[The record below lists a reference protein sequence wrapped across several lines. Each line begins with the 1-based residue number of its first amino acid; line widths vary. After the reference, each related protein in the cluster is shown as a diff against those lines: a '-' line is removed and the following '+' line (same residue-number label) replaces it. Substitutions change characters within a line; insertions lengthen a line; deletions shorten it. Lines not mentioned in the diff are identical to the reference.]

1 MSLVLYEA
9 DEKVALITLNRPE
22 ARNAMS
28 PELSAALGD
37 AFDRF
42 EADDDLWIAILAGNG
57 RVFCAGADL
66 KALSEGRAAG
76 IITAE
81 EGFGRFAR
89 RPRDKPV
96 IAAVDRPAVAGGF
109 ELVLGCDL
117 VVASTEAAFGL
128 PEAKRS
134 LVASEGGVT
143 RLPRRIPTNVAM
155 ELALTGD
162 SIDVHRAYALGLVN
176 VICQPG
182 QAVAEAKALA
192 ERIVANAPLAIRAIR
207 HSVLDGLE
215 TTEAEGFAIAARYG
229 REISQTEDFLEGPRA
244 FVEKRPPNWQGQ

>member
-9 DEKVALITLNRPE
+9 EGRIAVITLNRPE

-28 PELSAALGD
+28 PELSAALGE
-37 AFDRF
+37 AFDQF
-42 EADDDLWIAILAGNG
+42 EADDDLWVAILAGNG

-89 RPRDKPV
+89 RQRDKPV

-128 PEAKRS
+128 PEVKRS

-143 RLPRRIPTNVAM
+143 RLPRRIPTNIAM

-162 SIDVHRAYALGLVN
+162 TIDVHRAHALGLVN
-176 VICQPG
+176 VICEPG
-182 QAVAEAKALA
+182 QALDEAKSLA
-192 ERIVANAPLAIRAIR
+192 ERIVANAPLAVRAIR

-215 TTEAEGFAIAARYG
+215 TTEAEGFAIAAGYG

-244 FVEKRPPNWQGQ
+244 FVEKRPPVWKGR

>member
-9 DEKVALITLNRPE
+9 EGRIAVITLNRPE

-28 PELSAALGD
+28 PELSSALGE
-37 AFDRF
+37 AFDQF
-42 EADDDLWIAILAGNG
+42 EADDDLWVAILAGNG

-81 EGFGRFAR
+81 QGFGRFAR
-89 RPRDKPV
+89 RQRDKPV

-128 PEAKRS
+128 PEVKRS

-143 RLPRRIPTNVAM
+143 RLPRRIPTNIAM

-162 SIDVHRAYALGLVN
+162 TIDVHRAHSLGLVN
-176 VICQPG
+176 VICEPG
-182 QAVAEAKALA
+182 EALAQAKKLA
-192 ERIVANAPLAIRAIR
+192 ERIVANPPLAVRAIR

-215 TTEAEGFAIAARYG
+215 TTEAEGFAIAAGYG
-229 REISQTEDFLEGPRA
+229 REISQTEDFKEGPRA
-244 FVEKRPPNWQGQ
+244 FVEKRPPVWQGR

>member
-9 DEKVALITLNRPE
+9 EGRVAVITLNRPE

-28 PELSAALGD
+28 PELSTALGE
-37 AFDRF
+37 AFDQF
-42 EADDDLWIAILAGNG
+42 EADESLWVAILAGNG
-57 RVFCAGADL
+57 QIFCAGADL

-89 RPRDKPV
+89 RQRAKPV
-96 IAAVDRPAVAGGF
+96 IAAVDRPALAGGF

-117 VVASTEAAFGL
+117 VVASTEAVFGL
-128 PEAKRS
+128 PEVKRS

-162 SIDVHRAYALGLVN
+162 TIDVHRAHSLGLVN
-176 VICQPG
+176 VVCEPG
-182 QAVAEAKALA
+182 QALAEARALA
-192 ERIVANAPLAIRAIR
+192 ERIVVNAPLAVRAARRAI
-207 HSVLDGLE
+207 LDGLE
-215 TTEAEGFAIAARYG
+215 TTEAEGFAIAAG
-229 REISQTEDFLEGPRA
+229 LGGEISKTEDFLEGPRA
-244 FVEKRPPNWQGQ
+244 FVEKRPPQWKGR

>member
-1 MSLVLYEA
+1 MELVLYEA
-9 DEKVALITLNRPE
+9 EGRLAVITLNRPE

-28 PELSAALGD
+28 PELSAALGE

-42 EADDDLWIAILAGNG
+42 EADDDLWVAILAGNG

-89 RPRDKPV
+89 RQRDKPV

-128 PEAKRS
+128 PEVKRS

-143 RLPRRIPTNVAM
+143 RLPRRIPTNIAM

-162 SIDVHRAYALGLVN
+162 TIDVHRAHGLGLVN
-176 VICQPG
+176 VICEPG
-182 QAVAEAKALA
+182 QALAEAKKLA
-192 ERIVANAPLAIRAIR
+192 ERIVANAPLAVRAIR

-215 TTEAEGFAIAARYG
+215 TTEAEGFSIAARYG

-244 FVEKRPPNWQGQ
+244 FVEKRPPVWKGR

>member
-9 DEKVALITLNRPE
+9 EGRVAVITLNRPE

-28 PELSAALGD
+28 PELSAALGE

-42 EADDDLWIAILAGNG
+42 EADDDLWVAILAGNG
-57 RVFCAGADL
+57 KIFCAGADL

-109 ELVLGCDL
+109 ELVLACDL

-128 PEAKRS
+128 PEVKRS

-155 ELALTGD
+155 ELALIGD
-162 SIDVHRAYALGLVN
+162 TIDARRAYDLGLVN
-176 VICQPG
+176 VICEPG
-182 QAVAEAKALA
+182 EAVAEAKKLA
-192 ERIVANAPLAIRAIR
+192 ERIAANAPLAVRAIR
-207 HSVLDGLE
+207 RCVVDGLE
-215 TTEAEGFAIAARYG
+215 TTEAEGFAIASRLS
-229 REISQTEDFLEGPRA
+229 RQISKTEDFQEGPRA
-244 FVEKRPPNWQGQ
+244 FVEKRPPRWQGR

>member
-1 MSLVLYEA
+1 MDLVLYEA
-9 DEKVALITLNRPE
+9 EGRVAVITLNRPE

-28 PELSAALGD
+28 PELSAALGE

-42 EADDDLWIAILAGNG
+42 EADDDLWVAILAGNG

-89 RPRDKPV
+89 RQRDKPV

-128 PEAKRS
+128 PEVKRS

-143 RLPRRIPTNVAM
+143 RLPRRIPTNIAM
-155 ELALTGD
+155 ELALIGD
-162 SIDVHRAYALGLVN
+162 TIDVHRAHGLGLVN
-176 VICQPG
+176 VICEPG
-182 QAVAEAKALA
+182 QALAEAKKLA
-192 ERIVANAPLAIRAIR
+192 ERIAANPPLAVRAIR
-207 HSVLDGLE
+207 HSVLEGLD
-215 TTEAEGFAIAARYG
+215 TTEAEGFSIAARYG
-229 REISQTEDFLEGPRA
+229 REISQTEDFLEGPLA
-244 FVEKRPPNWQGQ
+244 FVEKRPPVWKGR

>member
-9 DEKVALITLNRPE
+9 EGRIAVITLNRPE

-28 PELSAALGD
+28 PELSAALGE
-37 AFDRF
+37 AFDQF
-42 EADDDLWIAILAGNG
+42 EADDDLWVAILAGNG

-66 KALSEGRAAG
+66 KALSEGRTAG

-89 RPRDKPV
+89 RQRDKPV

-109 ELVLGCDL
+109 ELVMGCDL

-128 PEAKRS
+128 PEVKRS

-143 RLPRRIPTNVAM
+143 RLPRRIPTNIAM

-162 SIDVHRAYALGLVN
+162 TIDVHRAHTLGLVN
-176 VICQPG
+176 VVCEPG
-182 QAVAEAKALA
+182 QALAEAKKLA
-192 ERIVANAPLAIRAIR
+192 KRIVANAPLAVRAIR

-215 TTEAEGFAIAARYG
+215 TTEAEGFAIAAGYS

-244 FVEKRPPNWQGQ
+244 FVEKRPPVWKGR

>member
-1 MSLVLYEA
+1 MGIVLYEA
-9 DEKVALITLNRPE
+9 EDRIAVITLNRPE

-28 PELSAALGD
+28 PELSAALGE
-37 AFDRF
+37 AFDQF
-42 EADDDLWIAILAGNG
+42 EADDDLWVAILAGNG

-66 KALSEGRAAG
+66 KALSQGRTAG
-76 IITAE
+76 IITAT

-89 RPRDKPV
+89 RHRDKPV
-96 IAAVDRPAVAGGF
+96 IAAVDRPALAGGF

-128 PEAKRS
+128 PEVKRS

-143 RLPRRIPTNVAM
+143 RLPRRIPTNIAM

-162 SIDVHRAYALGLVN
+162 TIDVRRAHGLGLVN

-182 QAVAEAKALA
+182 QALAEAKKLA
-192 ERIVANAPLAIRAIR
+192 ERIVANPPLAVRAIR

-215 TTEAEGFAIAARYG
+215 TTEVEGFAIAAGYG
-229 REISQTEDFLEGPRA
+229 REISQTQDFLEGPRA
-244 FVEKRPPNWQGQ
+244 FVEKRSPVWQGR

>member
-1 MSLVLYEA
+1 MELVLYEA
-9 DEKVALITLNRPE
+9 EGRLAVITLNRPE

-28 PELSAALGD
+28 PELSAALGE

-42 EADDDLWIAILAGNG
+42 EADDDLWVAILAGNG

-89 RPRDKPV
+89 RQRDKPV

-109 ELVLGCDL
+109 ELVMGCDL

-128 PEAKRS
+128 PEVKRS

-143 RLPRRIPTNVAM
+143 RLPRRIPTNIAM

-162 SIDVHRAYALGLVN
+162 TIDVHRAHGLGLVN
-176 VICQPG
+176 VICEPG
-182 QAVAEAKALA
+182 QALAEAKKLA
-192 ERIVANAPLAIRAIR
+192 ERIVANAPLAVRAIR

-215 TTEAEGFAIAARYG
+215 TTEAEGFSIAARYG

-244 FVEKRPPNWQGQ
+244 FVEKRPPVWKGR

>member
-1 MSLVLYEA
+1 MGLVLYEA
-9 DEKVALITLNRPE
+9 EGRVAVITLNRPE
-22 ARNAMS
+22 SRNAMS
-28 PELSAALGD
+28 PELSAALGE

-42 EADDDLWIAILAGNG
+42 EADDDLWVAILAGNG

-66 KALSEGRAAG
+66 KALSEGRSAG

-89 RPRDKPV
+89 RQRDKPV

-117 VVASTEAAFGL
+117 VVASTDAAFGL
-128 PEAKRS
+128 PEVKRS

-143 RLPRRIPTNVAM
+143 RLPRRIPTNIAM
-155 ELALTGD
+155 ELALIGD
-162 SIDVHRAYALGLVN
+162 TIDVHRAHGLGLVN
-176 VICQPG
+176 VICEPG
-182 QAVAEAKALA
+182 QAVAEAKKLA
-192 ERIVANAPLAIRAIR
+192 ERIVANPPLAVRAIR

-215 TTEAEGFAIAARYG
+215 TTEAEGFAISASYG
-229 REISQTEDFLEGPRA
+229 REISQTEDFKEGPRA
-244 FVEKRPPNWQGQ
+244 FVEKRPPVWKGR

>member
-1 MSLVLYEA
+1 MSLVVYEA
-9 DEKVALITLNRPE
+9 EGRVAVITLNRPE

-28 PELSAALGD
+28 PELSAALGE

-42 EADDDLWIAILAGNG
+42 EADDDAWVAILAGNG

-89 RPRDKPV
+89 RQRAKPV
-96 IAAVDRPAVAGGF
+96 IAAVERPALAGGF
-109 ELVLGCDL
+109 ELVLGCDM
-117 VVASTEAAFGL
+117 VVASTEAVFGL
-128 PEAKRS
+128 PEVKRS

-162 SIDVHRAYALGLVN
+162 TIDVHRAHALGLVN
-176 VICQPG
+176 VVCEPG
-182 QAVAEAKALA
+182 QALAEAKALA
-192 ERIVANAPLAIRAIR
+192 ERIVVNAPLAVRAARRAI
-207 HSVLDGLE
+207 LDGLE
-215 TTEAEGFAIAARYG
+215 ATEAEGFAIAARLG
-229 REISQTEDFLEGPRA
+229 AEISKTEDFKEGPRA
-244 FVEKRPPNWQGQ
+244 FVEKRPPVWQGR

>member
-9 DEKVALITLNRPE
+9 EGRIAVITLNRPE

-28 PELSAALGD
+28 PELSAALGE
-37 AFDRF
+37 AFDQF
-42 EADDDLWIAILAGNG
+42 EADDDLWVAILAGNG

-89 RPRDKPV
+89 RQRDKPV

-128 PEAKRS
+128 PEVKRS

-143 RLPRRIPTNVAM
+143 RLPRRIPPNIAM

-162 SIDVHRAYALGLVN
+162 TIDVHRAHALGLVN
-176 VICQPG
+176 VICEPG
-182 QAVAEAKALA
+182 QALDEAKSLA
-192 ERIVANAPLAIRAIR
+192 ERIVANAPLAVRAIR

-215 TTEAEGFAIAARYG
+215 TTEAEGFAIAAGYG

-244 FVEKRPPNWQGQ
+244 FVEKRPPVWKGR

>member
-1 MSLVLYEA
+1 MGLVLYET
-9 DEKVALITLNRPE
+9 EGRVAVITLNRPE

-28 PELSAALGD
+28 PELSAALGE

-42 EADDDLWIAILAGNG
+42 DADDEVWVAILAGNG

-89 RPRDKPV
+89 RQRDKPV

-128 PEAKRS
+128 PEVKRS

-143 RLPRRIPTNVAM
+143 RLPRRIPTNIAM

-162 SIDVHRAYALGLVN
+162 TIDVHRAHDLGLVN
-176 VICQPG
+176 VICEPG
-182 QAVAEAKALA
+182 QALAEAKKLA
-192 ERIVANAPLAIRAIR
+192 ERIVANAPLAVRAIR

-215 TTEAEGFAIAARYG
+215 TTEAEGFAIAASYG

-244 FVEKRPPNWQGQ
+244 FVEKRPPVWKGR

>member
-9 DEKVALITLNRPE
+9 EGRIAVITLNRPE
-22 ARNAMS
+22 SRNAMS
-28 PELSAALGD
+28 PELSAALGE

-42 EADDDLWIAILAGNG
+42 EADDDLWVAILAGNG

-66 KALSEGRAAG
+66 KAISEGRSAG

-89 RPRDKPV
+89 RQRDKPV

-128 PEAKRS
+128 PEVKRS

-143 RLPRRIPTNVAM
+143 RLPRRIPTNIAM
-155 ELALTGD
+155 ELALVGD
-162 SIDVHRAYALGLVN
+162 TIDVHRAHGLGLVN
-176 VICQPG
+176 VICEPG
-182 QAVAEAKALA
+182 QAVAEARKLA
-192 ERIVANAPLAIRAIR
+192 ERIVANPPLAVRAIR

-215 TTEAEGFAIAARYG
+215 ATEAEGFAIAASYG
-229 REISQTEDFLEGPRA
+229 REISQTEDFKEGPRA
-244 FVEKRPPNWQGQ
+244 FVEKRPPVWKGR

>member
-9 DEKVALITLNRPE
+9 EGRIAVITMNRPE
-22 ARNAMS
+22 SRNAMS
-28 PELSAALGD
+28 PELSAALGE

-42 EADDDLWIAILAGNG
+42 DADDDLWVAILAGNG

-89 RPRDKPV
+89 RQRDKPV

-128 PEAKRS
+128 PEVKRS

-143 RLPRRIPTNVAM
+143 RLPRRIPPNIAM

-162 SIDVHRAYALGLVN
+162 TIDVHRAHALGLVN
-176 VICQPG
+176 VICEPG
-182 QAVAEAKALA
+182 QALAEAKMLA
-192 ERIVANAPLAIRAIR
+192 ERIVANAPLAVRAIR

-244 FVEKRPPNWQGQ
+244 FVEKRPPVWKGR

>member
-1 MSLVLYEA
+1 MSLVLYESEGRIA
-9 DEKVALITLNRPE
+9 VITLNRPE

-28 PELSAALGD
+28 PELSAALGE
-37 AFDRF
+37 AFDQF
-42 EADDDLWIAILAGNG
+42 EADDDLWVAILAGNG

-66 KALSEGRAAG
+66 KALSEGRTAG

-89 RPRDKPV
+89 RHRDKPV

-128 PEAKRS
+128 PEVKRS

-143 RLPRRIPTNVAM
+143 RLPRRIPSNIAM

-162 SIDVHRAYALGLVN
+162 TIDVHRAHTLGLVN
-176 VICQPG
+176 VVCEPG
-182 QAVAEAKALA
+182 QALAEAKKLA
-192 ERIVANAPLAIRAIR
+192 ERIVANAPLAVRAIR

-215 TTEAEGFAIAARYG
+215 TTEAEGFAIAAGYS

-244 FVEKRPPNWQGQ
+244 FVEKRPPVWKGR